1 MRISGWSP
9 DVCSS
14 VLDRPRRR
22 VAACE
27 RFITQAEQVRRR
39 TVEIKRAAVEDLA
52 FEQAGV
58 PPLRELRVGQVRD
71 LLAHARFD
79 FAFVEGEVE
88 QDAAHALALTGVG
101 ALLRGRQAGLRE
113 RVGDTGFSGLRSEER
128 RVGKEG
134 VSTCRYRRSPT
145 R

>member
-27 RFITQAEQVRRR
+27 RFITQAAQVRRR
-39 TVEIKRAAVEDLA
+39 TVEIKRAAVDDLA

-58 PPLRELRVGQVRD
+58 TPLRELRVGQVRD
-71 LLAHARFD
+71 LLAPARFD

-88 QDAAHALALTGVG
+88 QAAAHALELPGVG
-101 ALLRGRQAGLRE
+101 ALLRGGTRRGR
-113 RVGDTGFSGLRSEER
+113 GSSG
-128 RVGKEG
+128 
-134 VSTCRYRRSPT
+134 
-145 R
+145 